1 MDVKYAA
8 YNSSFM
14 PALPIAVVELRMEF
28 RMRWKSAEN
37 KIVRLDLSK
46 SREM

>member
-8 YNSSFM
+8 YNSLFM
-14 PALPIAVVELRMEF
+14 AALPIAVVELRMEF

>member
-14 PALPIAVVELRMEF
+14 AALPIAVVELRMEF
-28 RMRWKSAEN
+28 GMRRKSVEN